1 MCVVVGMRVWCAGGG
16 IVRILGYFRAKKATD
31 IKTATCGVFFYEN
44 FPDFGVRL
52 GQLR

>member
-1 MCVVVGMRVWCAGGG
+1 MCGCWYARVVRGGG